1 MQNAQNVNFINEFL
15 TEASNFGL
23 HLDTDKTGPFKHVAG
38 ELTVAKVLD
47 LTDTFVFV
55 MVTGHVFVIDGS
67 VSMSYPAQWT
77 TKAVSTV
84 DELAD
89 FIKLRRAVQSGR
101 WN

>member
-1 MQNAQNVNFINEFL
+1 MQNFIREFL
-15 TEASNFGL
+15 TNASHFGL
-23 HLDTDKTGPFKHVAG
+23 HLDTDQTGPFKHVAE
-38 ELTVAKVLD
+38 ELTVAKVMD

-55 MVTGHVFVIDGS
+55 MATGHVLVIDGS
-67 VSMSYPAQWT
+67 VSMSYPEQWT

-84 DELAD
+84 EELAD